1 MNMYTPHVWIPRL
14 GTNLNPHTKAN
25 ETANSVDLVNAP
37 EAVSQQGTPFSTDIM
52 NEIESG
58 IVDASS
64 GVGLRVTCATAEST
78 QIKEIDLHDYDIKDD
93 MHIDID
99 FTYGNTVGTVA
110 DGAIDSSTHIVA
122 KSKGEQIRI
131 LGKNGIFLF
140 DEMAGGEYVGSGCHR
155 AGECH
160 EFVITSMATGNTAS
174 TAGVVKNK
182 TAKYIYSVSGSTFF
196 YAKDINGNYTDGTG
210 SLSYFATETTESGST
225 IAKTATGPAVLNY
238 SLNPVIE
245 VMSSYAQLY
254 DNRTLVSGSTV
265 TYQNTILEANA
276 LTLSYNGGTAY
287 PIKGGRGEYLGI
299 GAWGAGE
306 LLRFRFIGT
315 ASSGYWY
322 CENITAIMQGGDAT
336 NGYYTKYR
344 DGKTEQHGISSA
356 AIPSGQSTVFNL
368 PIQMY
373 DDTYDLQLST
383 SANTTSATMVTFNT
397 LGDIYRTITAFKAGF
412 RAPPYQEGEAAY
424 IAWSVS
430 S

>member
-1 MNMYTPHVWIPRL
+1 MAYTPHVWIPRL
-14 GTNLNPHTKAN
+14 GSNLNRFTKAN
-25 ETANSVDLVNAP
+25 ETATSVDLTNAP
-37 EAVSQQGTPFSTDIM
+37 EIVTQAGTPFSTDIM

-64 GVGLRVTCATAEST
+64 GVGLRVTCATAESK

-110 DGAIDSSTHIVA
+110 DGAIDSRTHIVA

-131 LGKNGIFLF
+131 LGKNGTFLF

-160 EFVITSMATGNTAS
+160 EVVITSMATGNTAS

-196 YAKDINGNYTDGTG
+196 YAKDVNGNYTDGTG
-210 SLSYFATETTESGST
+210 SLSYFATESTGSGST
-225 IAKTATGPAVLNY
+225 IAKTATGIAVINY
-238 SLNPVIE
+238 ASNPVVE
-245 VMSSYAQLY
+245 VMMTYAQLY

-276 LTLSYNGGTAY
+276 LTLSYNGGTPY

-306 LLRFRFIGT
+306 LLRFRFIGS

-322 CENITAIMQGGDAT
+322 CENAKSIMQGGDST
-336 NGYYTKYR
+336 NGYYTKYAN
-344 DGKTEQHGISSA
+344 GLIEQRI
-356 AIPSGQSTVFNL
+356 ISTVSGSIPAYGAVTLSYTVPLSINTIRSIVAYAQGNRDMHATIPNISL
-368 PIQMY
+368 GTVVMS
-373 DDTYDLQLST
+373 ST
-383 SANTTSATMVTFNT
+383 SNNTETYRGFSVCIE
-397 LGDIYRTITAFKAGF
+397 GD
-412 RAPPYQEGEAAY
+412 
-424 IAWSVS
+424 
-430 S
+430 